1 MADQP
6 LIVDADGH
14 TYEPDTLWVD
24 RMDAKRWGD
33 WVPRKV
39 VEDEIYEIY
48 YVGGRVRGGGR
59 ELQDRM
65 AAAVG
70 LTPRQFFDLTQS
82 LRVAGGF
89 HPPARIVD
97 MDADRVSPAVLDPAE
112 AAFFRPFCPLDA

>member
-24 RMDAKRWGD
+24 RLDAKRWGD

-59 ELQDRM
+59 ELQDGM

-70 LTPRQFFDLTQS
+70 MTPRAVFDLPQS
-82 LRVAGGF
+82 LRAPRRPA
-89 HPPARIVD
+89 PP
-97 MDADRVSPAVLDPAE
+97 P
-112 AAFFRPFCPLDA
+112 PLLHLHAHR